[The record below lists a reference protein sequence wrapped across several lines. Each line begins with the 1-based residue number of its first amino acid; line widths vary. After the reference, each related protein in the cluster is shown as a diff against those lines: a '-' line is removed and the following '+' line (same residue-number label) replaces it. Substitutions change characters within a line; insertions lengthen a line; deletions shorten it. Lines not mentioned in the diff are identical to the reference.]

1 MKRRLDLAAA
11 LVHEPKIV
19 FLDEPTTGLDPIG
32 REAIWRYVEA
42 LNKDEGVTFFLTTQY
57 LEEADRLAHEVAIV
71 DRGRIVA
78 EGSPEELKATIGTD
92 VVTVKVPSGDE
103 HAARAA
109 EVLGR
114 LDGASEVR
122 AVGDSVVIY
131 IKDGSAAISPIV
143 LRLSEASIPVQEV
156 TLARPTLD
164 DVFLRKTG
172 LPHRERDAGGGAGR
186 NEEPMSTATS
196 TYYLMARALRESAR
210 QPGVEVQ
217 NLFIPI
223 FFLFVTVGAIGEV
236 SASAFGVDNYKG
248 FQLPVAILQGAA
260 GAAGMGGFG
269 MVMDIDRGYFDKLML
284 TPAPRLALVFG
295 RMAADGVRVTAL
307 SAVILVVGLI
317 IGSGMESGP
326 LGAVVFVLIAG
337 LFGLAY
343 SGIGMSIALRTGSVQ
358 AAQAGFLI
366 FFPLLFLSP
375 AFAPKEVFSGWL
387 ELLATLNPVTYILE
401 GLRSL
406 VLEGWDFEALAYA
419 LLAILGLGAL
429 TMTLTLLALRSR
441 TA

>member
-1 MKRRLDLAAA
+1 MPAILTEQLTKHFPPDIEAVNGIDLSIEEGRIFGFLGQNGSGKTTTVRMLTTLLRPTSGRAYVDGLDVLAQSAAVRARIGVALQEAGLDDVQTGRELLRLQAHLYAVPRIQIEDRISRLLGIVDLDEAADRTIKTYSGGMKRRLDLAAA

-42 LNKDEGVTFFLTTQY
+42 LNKEEGVTFFLTTQY

-92 VVTVKVPSGDE
+92 VVTVKVPAGDG

-143 LRLSEASIPVQEV
+143 LRLSEEAIPVQEV

-172 LPHRERDAGGGAGR
+172 YHIES
-186 NEEPMSTATS
+186 ETAVAAPSGTTS
-196 TYYLMARALRESAR
+196 R
-210 QPGVEVQ
+210 
-217 NLFIPI
+217 
-223 FFLFVTVGAIGEV
+223 
-236 SASAFGVDNYKG
+236 
-248 FQLPVAILQGAA
+248 
-260 GAAGMGGFG
+260 
-269 MVMDIDRGYFDKLML
+269 
-284 TPAPRLALVFG
+284 
-295 RMAADGVRVTAL
+295 
-307 SAVILVVGLI
+307 
-317 IGSGMESGP
+317 
-326 LGAVVFVLIAG
+326 
-337 LFGLAY
+337 
-343 SGIGMSIALRTGSVQ
+343 
-358 AAQAGFLI
+358 
-366 FFPLLFLSP
+366 
-375 AFAPKEVFSGWL
+375 
-387 ELLATLNPVTYILE
+387 
-401 GLRSL
+401 
-406 VLEGWDFEALAYA
+406 
-419 LLAILGLGAL
+419 
-429 TMTLTLLALRSR
+429 
-441 TA
+441 